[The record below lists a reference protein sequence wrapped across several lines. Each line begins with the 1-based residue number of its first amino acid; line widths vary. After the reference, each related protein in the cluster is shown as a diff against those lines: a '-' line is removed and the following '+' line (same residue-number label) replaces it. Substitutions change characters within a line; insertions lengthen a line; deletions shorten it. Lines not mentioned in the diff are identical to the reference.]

1 MEFITREF
9 ELTHRL
15 IAMIKGAAAKTQLNE
30 AWVFAALI
38 EAGLK
43 RTSAEDIWSIET
55 KRKGNTS
62 LPKYSVCINSVLKD
76 KIKNLARL
84 CSIIT
89 DDGDS
94 DLDETAAC
102 LLILAFTDRNC
113 EFKNVLDQDDV
124 DRLYMSNPE
133 LGLKDYKGDKK

>member
-15 IAMIKGAAAKTQLNE
+15 ISMIKDAATKSQLNE

-38 EAGLK
+38 QAGLK
-43 RTSAEDIWSIET
+43 RTSTEDIWSIET
-55 KRKGNTS
+55 RRKETP
-62 LPKYSVCINSVLKD
+62 LPTVRVCINIVLND
-76 KIKNLARL
+76 KIKNLARM

-94 DLDETAAC
+94 DLDETASR
-102 LLILAFTDRNC
+102 LLILALTDREC
-113 EFKNVLDQDDV
+113 EFKDSLSPDDIDQ
-124 DRLYMSNPE
+124 LYVSNPE
-133 LGLKDYKGDKK
+133 LGLKIRS

>member
-15 IAMIKGAAAKTQLNE
+15 ISMIKDAATKTQLNE

-43 RTSAEDIWSIET
+43 RTSTEDIWSIET

-62 LPKYSVCINSVLKD
+62 LPKYSVCINTVLND
-76 KIKNLARL
+76 KIRNLARL

-94 DLDETAAC
+94 DLDETAAR
-102 LLILAFTDRNC
+102 LLILALTDRES
-113 EFKNVLDQDDV
+113 EFKDSLNQDDLDQ
-124 DRLYMSNPE
+124 LFLSNPE
-133 LGLKDYKGDKK
+133 LGLKIRS

>member
-9 ELTHRL
+9 ELTDRL
-15 IAMIKGAAAKTQLNE
+15 ISMIKSAAAKAQLNE

-55 KRKGNTS
+55 RRKGNTH
-62 LPKYSVCINSVLKD
+62 LPKYRVCINNALND
-76 KIKNLARL
+76 KIKNLARM

-89 DDGDS
+89 DDGNS
-94 DLDETAAC
+94 DLDETAAR
-102 LLILAFTDRNC
+102 LLILALTDRES
-113 EFKNVLDQDDV
+113 EFKNNLNPDDIDQ
-124 DRLYMSNPE
+124 LYLSNPD
-133 LGLKDYKGDKK
+133 LGLKTRR